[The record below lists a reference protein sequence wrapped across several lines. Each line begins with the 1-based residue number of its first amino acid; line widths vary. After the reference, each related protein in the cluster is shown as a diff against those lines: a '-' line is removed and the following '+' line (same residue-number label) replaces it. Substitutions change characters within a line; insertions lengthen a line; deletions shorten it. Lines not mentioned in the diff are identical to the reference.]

1 MPFNK
6 GRLYLIGLN
15 YEGIPVISSRTVH
28 KVFDKEHKHVLR
40 DIRELIERVE
50 QSDERVG
57 GSDAP
62 KSGGIYFYQSTYRDN
77 RNREYPEYLLT
88 KNGFTLLVMGYD
100 DDDTMDFKLTYIGR
114 YNEMEKYIKNSNSC
128 RVGYPDLT

>member
-15 YEGIPVISSRTVH
+15 YEGMPVISSRTVH
-28 KVFDKEHKHVLR
+28 KVFDKEHRNVLR

-50 QSDERVG
+50 RSEERT
-57 GSDAP
+57 GSLDGL
-62 KSGGIYFYQSTYRDN
+62 KSEPTYFYQSTYVDKW
-77 RNREYPEYLLT
+77 NREKPEYLLT
-88 KNGFTLLVMGYD
+88 KDGFTLLVMGYD

-114 YNEMEKYIKNSNSC
+114 YNEMEKYIKNLNSC
-128 RVGYPDLT
+128 RVGYPNLT